1 MERISQRV
9 DDVDRM
15 SRSIEESVRKQT
27 GTIAEISSN
36 VKFVDE
42 QAATISEVVTES
54 GLQLSETTSVI
65 AGLREPLKVIE
76 DDAKLVGEQSDVL
89 SRLGGELGAMVEAFQ
104 KG

>member
-1 MERISQRV
+1 MEKIRGSV

-15 SRSIEESVRKQT
+15 SRGIEERVRKQI

-54 GLQLSETTSVI
+54 GLKLSETTSVI
-65 AGLREPLKVIE
+65 GELRAPLSAIE
-76 DDAKLVGEQSDVL
+76 SDARLVGEQSETL
-89 SRLGGELGAMVEAFQ
+89 SRLGSEIGAMVDAFRQ
-104 KG
+104 R